1 MNNIEPINLISKLD
15 SIEKDLKILIN
26 HIEQNCNDAFEQP
39 TLSKHGD
46 VYSEKAWYHIY
57 NIMFTCRFGIKD
69 HVELQNNTLQ

>member
-1 MNNIEPINLISKLD
+1 MNSIEPIYLLNKLN

-46 VYSEKAWYHIY
+46 VHSEKAWYHIY

-69 HVELQNNTLQ
+69 QLRLQNK

>member
-1 MNNIEPINLISKLD
+1 MDSIEPTYLLNRLE

-26 HIEQNCNDAFEQP
+26 HIEQNCNDVFEQP

-69 HVELQNNTLQ
+69 HVELQNNTLR